1 MLRGQKIPSMHH
13 RPHNKLAGRGRP
25 ENTQHALPMLLTVW
39 QRQRL
44 LDQYEL
50 VHAFRSGIVF
60 THVEGD
66 TVYIQG
72 SK

>member
-1 MLRGQKIPSMHH
+1 
-13 RPHNKLAGRGRP
+13 
-25 ENTQHALPMLLTVW
+25 MLLTVW